1 MTQKHIAKPYAQVT
15 WLIDDLTEEF
25 GLTNH
30 QAAEVLGTYE
40 SDIQGAM
47 TEAGWNAISVFV
59 AKFLRENES
68 VANPTGSNHQP

>member
-30 QAAEVLGTYE
+30 QAAEVLETYE
-40 SDIQGAM
+40 SNIQEAM
-47 TEAGWNAISVFV
+47 IQSGWDVIRTFV
-59 AKFLRENES
+59 SQFKSENES
-68 VANPTGSNHQP
+68 VANPTGPNYQP